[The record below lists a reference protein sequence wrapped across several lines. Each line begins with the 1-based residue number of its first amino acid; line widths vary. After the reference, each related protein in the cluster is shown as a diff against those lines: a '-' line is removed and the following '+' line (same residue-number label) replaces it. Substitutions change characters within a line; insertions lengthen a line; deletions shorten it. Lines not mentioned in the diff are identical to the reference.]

1 MAKKV
6 VKKAKAADNSASM
19 FTINGTLIIVAGI
32 LFNLIAPEDDIFRL
46 LSILVILF
54 GTVVVGAGLGLEIA
68 KTKKK

>member
-1 MAKKV
+1 MPKKV
-6 VKKAKAADNSASM
+6 VKKAKVADNSASM

>member
-6 VKKAKAADNSASM
+6 VKKAKVADNSASM